1 MISYVLVGLL
11 LLTQDTAPKAKDWQ
25 ASYEAGKQAYA
36 KRDYTEAA
44 ARLAESLEAA
54 QSSTVAVPGM
64 IDMTRLLASVRRL
77 RGEYGEAEKLLQLLR
92 DITTET
98 SGPDSAELAAV
109 LSELSM
115 VQRAQG
121 RLNEALVSIDTAIA
135 IREARHTPGEDLAQD
150 LTAAAML
157 RLRLKQEEPA
167 LETLKRA
174 LDAWDAATPGDPR
187 CLPALEALANIYRD
201 RSQYA
206 EAEPLYV
213 RGLTMREAAS
223 GPNDA
228 ELISTIDSLAY
239 TYFGLKRY
247 TEAEPLYKRLLA
259 LWETSASPD
268 HPMVALTLDKMAEFY
283 AAQGRYGEAEELVR
297 RALVIRANMHV
308 ASMHQ
313 TGRIYLME
321 AKLQEADDLYG
332 RAVKIGDLAKT
343 PDEVMDP
350 VLRVYAKLLRELNR
364 GQDADALEKRVK
376 DALLRK
382 ADREGRRPSPVNAKP
397 VAAQ

>member
-1 MISYVLVGLL
+1 VISYLLAGLL
-11 LLTQDTAPKAKDWQ
+11 FLAQDAAPKANDWKD
-25 ASYEAGKQAYA
+25 SYEAGKQAY
-36 KRDYTEAA
+36 KNRDYAEAA

-54 QSSTVAVPGM
+54 QSSAVAVPGM
-64 IDMTRLLASVRRL
+64 IDMARLLASVRRL
-77 RGEYGEAEKLLQLLR
+77 RGEYGEAEKLLQRLA
-92 DITTET
+92 DITAET
-98 SGPDSAELAAV
+98 SGPDSAELAAL

-121 RLNEALVSIDTAIA
+121 RLNEALAAIQKA
-135 IREARHTPGEDLAQD
+135 ITIRETRHTPNEDLAQD
-150 LTAAAML
+150 LTTAAL
-157 RLRLKQEEPA
+157 LQLKLGQEKPA

-174 LDAWDAATPGDPR
+174 LDAWDAVAPGDPR
-187 CLPALEALANIYRD
+187 CLPALEALANSYRD

-213 RGLTMREAAS
+213 RALNMRAAAS

-239 TYFGLKRY
+239 VYFGLKRY

-259 LWETSASPD
+259 LWETSTAPD

-283 AAQGRYGEAEELVR
+283 AVQGRYGEAEELVR
-297 RALVIRANMHV
+297 RALAIRADMHIG
-308 ASMHQ
+308 SMHQ
-313 TGRIYLME
+313 TGRVCLME
-321 AKLQEADDLYG
+321 AKLEEAGDLYG
-332 RAVKIGDLAKT
+332 RAIKIGDLAKVS
-343 PDEVMDP
+343 DERMDP

-364 GQDADALEKRVK
+364 GQDADALERRIK

-382 ADREGRRPSPVNAKP
+382 ADREGRRPSPVNAP
-397 VAAQ
+397 PQGAR